1 MKRVLTIILL
11 SLLPLAAAAQLVPQ
25 GTTWSMTSLVQ
36 PRDPGDQTT
45 PASAPSAWSAFSN
58 PASTTFMDGM
68 LDLQA
73 SYSSWS
79 PESVGANKAVNAGLA
94 FNYQDRFGVTLGF
107 CSDIYS
113 PYTIVENP
121 WDRGA
126 SYAPS
131 GIGVAGGLAWR
142 PVPLLSLGAGVKYFS
157 LGLIRGME
165 DYSALSG
172 NAFITART
180 GEWTF
185 TAGADNLGY
194 SNAGAPIPSEAV
206 LAASYDRAFGDHAL
220 SAAAQ
225 ADVFFTGQASAGAS
239 LEYIYKGMLSAH
251 ASYRAGGQS
260 PLCSF
265 ASLGA
270 GITIQGIHID
280 FSYLAS
286 SGPAGGSLMVG
297 LGYRL
302 KTIKK

>member
-1 MKRVLTIILL
+1 MLL
-11 SLLPLAAAAQLVPQ
+11 SLLPLAAAAQLAPH

-36 PRDPGDQTT
+36 PRDPGDQAT

-58 PASTTFMDGM
+58 PASATFIEGP
-68 LDLQA
+68 LDLQV

-79 PESVGANKAVNAGLA
+79 PKSADANKAVNAGLA
-94 FNYQDRFGVTLGF
+94 FNCHDRFGVALGF
-107 CSDIYS
+107 CSDIYE
-113 PYTIVENP
+113 PYSIVTLPSE
-121 WDRGA
+121 RGT
-126 SYAPS
+126 SHTPS
-131 GIGVAGGLAWR
+131 GYGIAGGFAWR

-157 LGLIRGME
+157 LSLIKGME
-165 DYSALSG
+165 AYSALCG
-172 NAFITART
+172 NVFVTART

-194 SNAGAPIPSEAV
+194 SNAVAPIPSEAV
-206 LAASYDRAFGDHAL
+206 LAISYDRAFGDHAV

-239 LEYIYKGMLSAH
+239 LEYIYRGMLSAH
-251 ASYRAGGQS
+251 ATCRAGGCS

-270 GITIQGIHID
+270 GVIIRGVHID

-286 SGPAGGSLMVG
+286 SGPAGGSLMAG

>member
-1 MKRVLTIILL
+1 MRRVLAVILL

-36 PRDPGDQTT
+36 PRDPGDQAT
-45 PASAPSAWSAFSN
+45 PASSPSAWSAFSN

-68 LDLQA
+68 LDFQA

-79 PESVGANKAVNAGLA
+79 PKSAEANRAVNAGLA
-94 FNYQDRFGVTLGF
+94 FNYQDRFGATLGF
-107 CSDIYS
+107 CSDVYS
-113 PYTIVENP
+113 PYSIVEHP
-121 WDRGA
+121 WDPA
-126 SYAPS
+126 VSFTPS
-131 GIGVAGGLAWR
+131 GFGIAGGFAWR

-157 LGLIRGME
+157 LGLIKGME
-165 DYSALSG
+165 DYSALCG

-194 SNAGAPIPSEAV
+194 SNAVAPIPSEAV
-206 LAASYDRAFGDHAL
+206 FAASYDRAFGDHAL

-239 LEYIYKGMLSAH
+239 LEYIYKGMFSTH
-251 ASYRAGGQS
+251 AAYRAGGLS

-270 GITIQGIHID
+270 GIMIQGVHID

-297 LGYRL
+297 LGYKL